1 MDDLVRTLLA
11 DLSAN
16 LDRLADALQDEQP
29 TLARRLRFEAS
40 VASPLEAAES
50 RGPQP
55 LRPLL
60 YDSLAAGVIEHPRF
74 DRLML
79 LEARARSALTA
90 DLRRTPSRSARCRR

>member
-16 LDRLADALQDEQP
+16 LDRLADVLEDEQP
-29 TLARRLRFEAS
+29 ALAQRLRIEAES
-40 VASPLEAAES
+40 ASPLEAAE
-50 RGPQP
+50 RTTRRAKGP

-60 YDSLAAGVIEHPRF
+60 YDSLAAGAIEHQRF

-79 LEARARSALTA
+79 LDVRAQ
-90 DLRRTPSRSARCRR
+90 RTRPSR

>member
-16 LDRLADALQDEQP
+16 LDRLADALEERQP
-29 TLARRLRFEAS
+29 ALAQRLRVEAVS
-40 VASPLEAAES
+40 ASPLEAAEPTP
-50 RGPQP
+50 RPRA

-60 YDSLAAGVIEHPRF
+60 YDSLVAGAIEHERF

-79 LEARARSALTA
+79 LDARAR
-90 DLRRTPSRSARCRR
+90 RAR

>member
-29 TLARRLRFEAS
+29 GLAQRLRVEAVS
-40 VASPLEAAES
+40 ASPLEAAE
-50 RGPQP
+50 GTTQP

-60 YDSLAAGVIEHPRF
+60 YDALAAGAIEHQRF

-79 LEARARSALTA
+79 LDARARAQ
-90 DLRRTPSRSARCRR
+90 RTRAPSR